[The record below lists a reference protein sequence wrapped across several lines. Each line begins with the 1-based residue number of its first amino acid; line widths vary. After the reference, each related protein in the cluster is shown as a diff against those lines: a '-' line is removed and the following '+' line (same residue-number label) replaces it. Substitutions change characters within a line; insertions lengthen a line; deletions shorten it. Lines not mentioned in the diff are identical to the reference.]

1 MEEKRPETVSFIVTF
16 SVRRISGCER
26 LFKSRLFVCLFATI
40 TIIGAAL
47 CLVPGNTK
55 ADWDYGATLGVGP
68 STVYP
73 QEVFTFDYTLH
84 ISGIGSASLEIYHV
98 NVQLDWESVSLDICP
113 GTVVMTVPSSHTFHR
128 TVAIPQSTTA
138 GSHTQSIDING
149 KASNDLWSSTVSWT
163 QTLTVA
169 IRNPLQLTISGNPN
183 TGSYPLP
190 VAFTS
195 TPTGGTNTEWVSGVG
210 WQDLPY
216 TYSWTFG
223 DGGSSSEAN
232 PSHTYQIAG
241 SFTATLVIHDGL
253 SRMASETFSVT
264 VTLPPLQLTVSRTPG
279 SGNYPLEVNFS
290 SSVSGGVPTYSYSW
304 TFGDGGTSA
313 QAHPVHT
320 YEKSGTFTVTLVVYD
335 SQSGE
340 ITKTTDVTVSTPP
353 GGRGSVDN
361 DTAHAKAVADMNTL
375 ITVGI
380 VLGLVIVAAVI
391 AVVYL
396 VRKKKGP
403 PQPNQQTP
411 PKEGKGV

>member
-1 MEEKRPETVSFIVTF
+1 
-16 SVRRISGCER
+16 
-26 LFKSRLFVCLFATI
+26 VCFFATI
-40 TIIGAAL
+40 SIIGAAL
-47 CLVPGNTK
+47 CLVPENSR
-55 ADWDYGATLGVGP
+55 ADWDYGATLGIGP

-73 QEVFTFDYTLH
+73 QETFTFDYTLY

-98 NVQLDWESVSLDICP
+98 NVKLDWESAAVDVCP
-113 GTVVMTVPSSHTFHR
+113 GTVVMAVPSSHTFHR
-128 TVAIPQSTTA
+128 TVVIPQSATA

-149 KASNDLWSSTVSWT
+149 KASNDLWSSTVSWI
-163 QTLTVA
+163 QSLTVA
-169 IRNPLQLTISGNPN
+169 SRNPLQLTISGNPS
-183 TGSYPLP
+183 TGSYPLL

-195 TPTGGTNTEWVSGVG
+195 TPTGGTNTEWISGVG

-232 PSHTYQIAG
+232 PSHTYQTAG
-241 SFTATLVIHDGL
+241 SFTVTLVIHDGL
-253 SRMASETFSVT
+253 SRMTSAAFLVT
-264 VTLPPLQLTVSRTPG
+264 VTIPPLQLAISRTPA
-279 SGNYPLEVNFS
+279 SGDYPLEVSFS
-290 SSVSGGVPTYSYSW
+290 SSVSGGVPPYSYSW

-313 QAHPVHT
+313 QANPVHT
-320 YEKSGTFTVTLVVYD
+320 YEKSGTFVVTLVVHD

-375 ITVGI
+375 ITAGV
-380 VLGLVIVAAVI
+380 VLGLVIVAALV

-396 VRKKKGP
+396 LRKKKGP
-403 PQPNQQTP
+403 PQPNQQNL